1 MAALQ
6 TKLVTILGAYALV
19 DGSPL
24 GVSHGLR
31 FESVN
36 TQGHRLYLRSNV
48 EYISLLWKD
57 EERTW
62 DETHQTR
69 SIDSIAQSVLYDIL
83 IRYLVEDDL
92 VRVHCHA

>member
-6 TKLVTILGAYALV
+6 TKLVTILENAYALV

-36 TQGHRLYLRSNV
+36 TQGHQLYLRSNG
-48 EYISLLWKD
+48 IHQPLQKD
-57 EERTW
+57 EERIW
-62 DETHQTR
+62 DKTHQTR

-83 IRYLVEDDL
+83 IRYFVEDDL